1 MDLKIPVAFS
11 EELLENYRELWQVAL
26 SYWELDILPRSNDL
40 VRAQGCLRKDLP
52 DEGLGF
58 EYIRRHIM
66 QDLIPGFNG
75 GSISPNYYGFVTGGV
90 TPAALFAD
98 NVVSAYDQN
107 VQVHIP
113 GHSIATEVEDATLGL
128 LTDLFRLDRQTWKNG
143 TFTTGATA
151 SNILGLACG
160 REFVLRA
167 AAEKQGNHIASVG
180 EYGIFEVLQAAG
192 LSGLQILS
200 TMPHSSITKAAGILG
215 FGRGHVKSVSQEKNP
230 LQFDINL
237 LEREISR
244 KDRASIVVISCG
256 EVNTGHFATAGIQQL
271 QQLRKLCDQY
281 GSWLHVDGAFGIFGR
296 ILDEDVSEFASIT
309 RGCEGLD
316 LADSITGDAHKLLN
330 VPYDCGFFLCRHK
343 NLAESVFQNPN
354 AAYLSSGGIDDSAI
368 PSPLNIGVEN
378 SRRFRALPVYA
389 SLVSYGRKGYQDI
402 LQRQILLARMI
413 AGWIF
418 DHPCYMALPLT
429 GTKAELLE
437 KTFIIVLFRAKDEG
451 LNRQLGTKINAT
463 SKIFVSGTTWQGEPA
478 CRIAISNWRVDENR
492 DFTLLTKVLDHI
504 SDGNNQGGS
513 AFNNHIFCMN

>member
-11 EELLENYRELWQVAL
+11 EELSENYRELWQVAL

-66 QDLIPGFNG
+66 QDIIPGFNG

-180 EYGIFEVLQAAG
+180 EHGIFEVLQAAG
-192 LSGLQILS
+192 LSGFNLI
-200 TMPHSSITKAAGILG
+200 SI
-215 FGRGHVKSVSQEKNP
+215 
-230 LQFDINL
+230 
-237 LEREISR
+237 
-244 KDRASIVVISCG
+244 C
-256 EVNTGHFATAGIQQL
+256 
-271 QQLRKLCDQY
+271 
-281 GSWLHVDGAFGIFGR
+281 
-296 ILDEDVSEFASIT
+296 
-309 RGCEGLD
+309 
-316 LADSITGDAHKLLN
+316 
-330 VPYDCGFFLCRHK
+330 
-343 NLAESVFQNPN
+343 
-354 AAYLSSGGIDDSAI
+354 
-368 PSPLNIGVEN
+368 
-378 SRRFRALPVYA
+378 
-389 SLVSYGRKGYQDI
+389 
-402 LQRQILLARMI
+402 
-413 AGWIF
+413 
-418 DHPCYMALPLT
+418 
-429 GTKAELLE
+429 
-437 KTFIIVLFRAKDEG
+437 
-451 LNRQLGTKINAT
+451 
-463 SKIFVSGTTWQGEPA
+463 
-478 CRIAISNWRVDENR
+478 
-492 DFTLLTKVLDHI
+492 
-504 SDGNNQGGS
+504 
-513 AFNNHIFCMN
+513 